1 MWRSSKPSRRNT
13 NRVFSEILKHAEV
26 LKDVEMRIMDSE
38 NERETFETNKGW
50 F

>member
-1 MWRSSKPSRRNT
+1 MWRSLKLSWRNT
-13 NRVFSEILKHAEV
+13 NREFSEILKHAEV
-26 LKDVEMRIMDSE
+26 LEDVDMKIMDSE